1 MGPDDLYVAHKHF
14 LMMAIYNVPDTR
26 RRTFKCVCVGDH
38 MEQRSLIIKV

>member
-26 RRTFKCVCVGDH
+26 RRTFKCVCVL
-38 MEQRSLIIKV
+38 EIIWSKDLS